1 MAAMNLIGAILIGL
15 VTVLLIYAILSSI
28 LSAVRKL

>member
-15 VTVLLIYAILSSI
+15 VTVLLIYAVLSSI
-28 LSAVRKL
+28 IGAVKKL